1 MNITSQAVIALAVST
16 CGGTGSS
23 QDNSEGSMSTCRSY
37 QIMIDVEL
45 DLADNCQTDSECTE
59 VIYGTGNGCSTDDRI
74 ATSSFDTSYLYDLID
89 DADLEGCNIDFGT
102 TGECPVNGTPVCEM
116 GACTWSN

>member
-1 MNITSQAVIALAVST
+1 MNFTSQAVIALAVST
-16 CGGTGSS
+16 CGGTNSS
-23 QDNSEGSMSTCRSY
+23 QGNSEGSMSTCRSY

-89 DADLEGCNIDFGT
+89 EADLEGCTIDSAQR
-102 TGECPVNGTPVCEM
+102 ESAP
-116 GACTWSN
+116 